1 LAERVRFEL
10 TRDLRPC
17 RFSSFAGLI
26 QTNLR
31 AHKHHDGGR
40 AVNALAGDVQRETLL
55 SCTPAPWIA
64 RGNVEA
70 ELRHECRFAGAVD

>member
-1 LAERVRFEL
+1 MV
-10 TRDLRPC
+10 
-17 RFSSFAGLI
+17 AG
-26 QTNLR
+26 
-31 AHKHHDGGR
+31 
-40 AVNALAGDVQRETLL
+40 AVNAHAGDVQHETLL